1 MGAAPYAVELFHGGL
16 HQIRSV
22 GEDARLEVPTVA
34 AFHADARAGEVGRT
48 DVCRLTVENEYLK
61 MNPRTK
67 HPFQVGTQNR
77 VAVEVVAE
85 IRPRFLGMDEPYLD
99 PAFEQLSEKPQ
110 KRRGGTSHLDVQV
123 FDVCRTDPQRPFD
136 RRHLGKHL
144 VVVRY
149 VGNEFCSHDVKVR
162 KI

>member
-1 MGAAPYAVELFHGGL
+1 MRAWFLSYRVNAKILSSAGVAVGAAPYAVELIHGGL

-48 DVCRLTVENEYLK
+48 DVR
-61 MNPRTK
+61 
-67 HPFQVGTQNR
+67 
-77 VAVEVVAE
+77 
-85 IRPRFLGMDEPYLD
+85 RPRFLGMDEPYLD
-99 PAFEQLSEKPQ
+99 PAFEQLCEKPQ
-110 KRRGGTSHLDVQV
+110 KRRGGTAHLDVQV
-123 FDVCRTDPQRPFD
+123 FDVRRTDPQRPFD
-136 RRHLGKHL
+136 RRHLGRHL

-162 KI
+162 KIW